1 MMLKDYLYSKEG
13 EKFKQLLTSVFQES
27 YDFEE
32 SGYGE
37 LEIAATFHYSVYNA
51 MSIKEIEAFL
61 ANNL

>member
-1 MMLKDYLYSKEG
+1 MDQSFCL
-13 EKFKQLLTSVFQES
+13 
-27 YDFEE
+27 EE

-61 ANNL
+61 LANKLNNGGIQYDSKDRNCR